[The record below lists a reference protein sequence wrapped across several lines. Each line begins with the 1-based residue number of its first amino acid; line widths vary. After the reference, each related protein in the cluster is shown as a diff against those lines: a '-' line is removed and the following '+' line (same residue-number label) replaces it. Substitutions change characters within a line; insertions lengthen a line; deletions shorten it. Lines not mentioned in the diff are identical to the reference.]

1 MKKEPDQTP
10 LALSKEQAETIM
22 RANARNLVQKV
33 HAGKTLSASERRI
46 LEAIIDGGQTADNFA
61 KNQVD
66 LAQALGVS
74 RKTVQRWL
82 RLEGNPGTRPDGR
95 YDVTAW
101 RVFKAQRHGDDPGDT
116 DPASQTQLRAR
127 QILLQ
132 NQKLEHQIRVL
143 TGAYVK
149 ADDVEQ
155 WGAELGG
162 AIRRIVLQLHT
173 LAPALVGLTVP
184 DCEKR
189 LKEVEDEILGQMNG
203 LKDHVNQMRAAA
215 QHEQTE

>member
-101 RVFKAQRHGDDPGDT
+101 RVFKAQRNGDDPGDT

-127 QILLQ
+127 QMAAGSI
-132 NQKLEHQIRVL
+132 
-143 TGAYVK
+143 G
-149 ADDVEQ
+149 
-155 WGAELGG
+155 
-162 AIRRIVLQLHT
+162 
-173 LAPALVGLTVP
+173 VP
-184 DCEKR
+184 TPR
-189 LKEVEDEILGQMNG
+189 PGS
-203 LKDHVNQMRAAA
+203 RP
-215 QHEQTE
+215 